1 MTLNTPRMFFCMAQ
15 LSRKK
20 NKIAVVG
27 GGPSGVY
34 CALMILN
41 LFEKNKFSDYE
52 ITIFEKDGFLK
63 TILKTGNGRCNI
75 TNYTPDIRD
84 FASNY
89 PRGEKFLYSIFSKYF
104 IFDTLDFFNSIGIE
118 TYVESDNRVFPVSQS
133 AKDVRN
139 KMLKAL
145 YSFDNVK
152 CVKKC
157 INFRSEL
164 CDFDFIIVSCGSR
177 GSENL
182 IKDFGHGLVEF
193 KNALCALNI
202 SKKFSLEGVS
212 VKSLEG
218 DFIFTKNGVSGP
230 LIFKISSIN
239 AYKNFPYEIKIK
251 LFDENVLYDLISR
264 FPKKTIGN
272 LVSILIPRSLAK
284 CLVSDFDLNACEVS
298 KSKIFEYSFLKL
310 NIVSASKVGEIVKA
324 GGVKLDDLDNYCK
337 SKIVKN
343 LWFCGEIINV
353 DGFCGGFNLQNCWSS
368 AYCVAFDVVRSIISE

>member
-139 KMLKAL
+139 KTYMK
-145 YSFDNVK
+145 
-152 CVKKC
+152 
-157 INFRSEL
+157 
-164 CDFDFIIVSCGSR
+164 
-177 GSENL
+177 ENL
-182 IKDFGHGLVEF
+182 
-193 KNALCALNI
+193 
-202 SKKFSLEGVS
+202 KK
-212 VKSLEG
+212 
-218 DFIFTKNGVSGP
+218 
-230 LIFKISSIN
+230 
-239 AYKNFPYEIKIK
+239 
-251 LFDENVLYDLISR
+251 
-264 FPKKTIGN
+264 
-272 LVSILIPRSLAK
+272 
-284 CLVSDFDLNACEVS
+284 
-298 KSKIFEYSFLKL
+298 
-310 NIVSASKVGEIVKA
+310 
-324 GGVKLDDLDNYCK
+324 
-337 SKIVKN
+337 
-343 LWFCGEIINV
+343 
-353 DGFCGGFNLQNCWSS
+353 
-368 AYCVAFDVVRSIISE
+368 